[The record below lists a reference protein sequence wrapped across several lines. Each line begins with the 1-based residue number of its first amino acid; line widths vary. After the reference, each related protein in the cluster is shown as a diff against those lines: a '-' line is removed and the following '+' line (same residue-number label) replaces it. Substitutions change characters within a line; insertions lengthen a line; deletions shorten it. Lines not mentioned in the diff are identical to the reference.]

1 MLAPRPALLQNALL
15 EAYEVGSFSVA
26 VDAVDEVDNVDQES
40 KRRRNQEEVNKNKIW
55 F

>member
-26 VDAVDEVDNVDQES
+26 VDDVDQES